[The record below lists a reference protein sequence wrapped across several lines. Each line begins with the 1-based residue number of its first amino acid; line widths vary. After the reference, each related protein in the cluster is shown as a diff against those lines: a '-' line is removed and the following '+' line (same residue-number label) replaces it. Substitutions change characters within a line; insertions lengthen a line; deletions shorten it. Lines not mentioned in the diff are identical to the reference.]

1 MWPLFT
7 LSTSI
12 YIKLK
17 VENEVFYWKK
27 QTNKLKTR
35 KVKMYEIVNRV
46 TQINGYYEK
55 IWLHLCR

>member
-55 IWLHLCR
+55 IWLHL

>member
-17 VENEVFYWKK
+17 AENKVFYWKK
-27 QTNKLKTR
+27 QINKLKTR
-35 KVKMYEIVNRV
+35 KIKMYEIVNRV

-55 IWLHLCR
+55 IWLHL

>member
-17 VENEVFYWKK
+17 VESEVFYWKK

-55 IWLHLCR
+55 IWLHL

>member
-7 LSTSI
+7 LSRSI

-55 IWLHLCR
+55 IWLHL